1 MQMKKL
7 DLHHKRHSDVE
18 RLTENFVFG
27 NDLPLEIV
35 TGNSEKMRSLV
46 QNVLDSY
53 KFKYYSKWH
62 TNFGSTVV
70 IDYLG
75 IEY

>member
-1 MQMKKL
+1 MRNMEKL
-7 DLHHKRHSDVE
+7 DLHRKRHSEAD

-53 KFKYYSKWH
+53 KFKY
-62 TNFGSTVV
+62 
-70 IDYLG
+70 
-75 IEY
+75 